1 MTTRTPVETP
11 DQTHVEALAHLREL
25 QRLPDR
31 LAAQGIDATTRSAA
45 ARICAFFGD
54 KARKHHADEE
64 RYVFPPLLRSADAD
78 LIQQVQR
85 LQQDHGWLEED
96 WLELSAPLQ
105 AMADGYGS
113 YEIDTL
119 RRGIDVFAALLREH
133 IALEESVIDPDAR
146 RLLDDARAA
155 GGGPR
160 SGVTGR

>member
-1 MTTRTPVETP
+1 MSTRTPVETP

-64 RYVFPPLLRSADAD
+64 RYVFPPLLRSGDAD

-85 LQQDHGWLEED
+85 LQQAHGWLEED
-96 WLELSAPLQ
+96 WLQLPAPLQ
-105 AMADGYGS
+105 AVADGYGG
-113 YEIDTL
+113 YEIETLRPRIEVLPPL
-119 RRGIDVFAALLREH
+119 RRGH
-133 IALEESVIDPDAR
+133 
-146 RLLDDARAA
+146 
-155 GGGPR
+155 
-160 SGVTGR
+160 